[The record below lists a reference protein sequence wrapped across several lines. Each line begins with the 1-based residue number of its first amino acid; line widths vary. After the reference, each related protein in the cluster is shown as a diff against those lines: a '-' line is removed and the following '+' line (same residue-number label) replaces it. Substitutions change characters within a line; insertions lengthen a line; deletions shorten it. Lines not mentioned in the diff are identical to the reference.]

1 MPKLLTNEVLRTFCV
16 LKSRAFLFPL
26 GLVSLECIFSINIIR
41 IDLPFLT
48 YTCCIL
54 CGKGL
59 FLLLFLNEEFK
70 KFLILRRLLRY
81 IRCKSCS
88 KGECI

>member
-1 MPKLLTNEVLRTFCV
+1 MPKLFTDELLKTFCV
-16 LKSRAFLFPL
+16 LKSRVFLFPF
-26 GLVSLECIFSINIIR
+26 GLVGLECIFGINIIW

-54 CGKGL
+54 CGKDL

-70 KFLILRRLLRY
+70 KLL
-81 IRCKSCS
+81 KH
-88 KGECI
+88 